1 MKNNPV
7 QATNINAPTLH
18 TFALAMDTL
27 VAFLRNY
34 KFKIHFRF
42 YDHRDIVVDR

>member
-34 KFKIHFRF
+34 KFILGFM
-42 YDHRDIVVDR
+42 IIET